1 MHHTSKLYILQKKK
15 EKEIKFCIQVGFA
28 RRYTAMDHRPQD
40 LYGVLIT
47 NWIFLA

>member
-15 EKEIKFCIQVGFA
+15 KKIKFCIQVGFA